1 MDVDQQMTCGITP
14 LMLASNSGHFDVCE
28 FLLQNHA
35 DINLRS
41 KPGNN
46 ALYFAVSQEQNS
58 IYSLLLIHG
67 ANIDNINNKGKT
79 ILDTANAT
87 KNQVIISLIKQHK
100 NIENEDRILKMKIK
114 K

>member
-1 MDVDQQMTCGITP
+1 MTCGRTP
-14 LMLASNSGHFDVCE
+14 LMHASNSGHFGRCE
-28 FLLQNHA
+28 CLLQNNA

-41 KPGNN
+41 KSGNN
-46 ALYFAVSQEQNS
+46 APYFAISQEQNS
-58 IYSLLLIHG
+58 ICRLLLKHG

-100 NIENEDRILKMKIK
+100 NIENKNKILKMKMRK
-114 K
+114 